1 MPEFRVG
8 DVEKML
14 PDGMFLHKK
23 YFHRRW
29 DAVIKMRESVLLKAK
44 RVEKMLDREEIKVE
58 RNRLDFTGDVSQFR
72 QKAMVRERKKRGPSV
87 PEVVRSA
94 KVVMKQRKNLQF
106 QEGDTVMSLDEKI
119 QASKEKKH

>member
-106 QEGDTVMSLDEKI
+106 QEGDTVRRG
-119 QASKEKKH
+119 